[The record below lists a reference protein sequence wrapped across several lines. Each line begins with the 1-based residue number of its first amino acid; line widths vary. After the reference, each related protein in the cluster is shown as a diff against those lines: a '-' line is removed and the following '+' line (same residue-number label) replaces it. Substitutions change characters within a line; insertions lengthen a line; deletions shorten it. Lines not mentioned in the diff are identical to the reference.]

1 MINFKI
7 LIICFLNYFKSEF
20 KIYYDLK
27 NVTRAVSIAYLGP
40 SITTESFLNPG
51 YRIYTVDGFYKTS
64 SWQVLDFETKYLNLT
79 EANIYNATKWRTE
92 YAARVRENFYFSSKF
107 K

>member
-1 MINFKI
+1 MA
-7 LIICFLNYFKSEF
+7 
-20 KIYYDLK
+20 
-27 NVTRAVSIAYLGP
+27 NVTRAVNIAYLGP

-79 EANIYNATKWRTE
+79 EANIYNVTKWRTE
-92 YAARVRENFYFSSKF
+92 YAARVRENFFFHLNF
-107 K
+107 KNSLSRI